1 MIFLRFKF
9 EHNLN
14 IYVVK
19 LVLKFGKS
27 KSGGHPASSIW
38 CRTAKQFFI
47 LKNDFDA
54 EIRQEKLLETC
65 WKKER
70 NLFNPGS
77 TTNPDSSK
85 VHHY

>member
-1 MIFLRFKF
+1 MVIL
-9 EHNLN
+9 
-14 IYVVK
+14 
-19 LVLKFGKS
+19 
-27 KSGGHPASSIW
+27 SIQATAVDR
-38 CRTAKQFFI
+38 CGYRTVKQFFI
-47 LKNDFDA
+47 LKNDSDA